1 MTNKLFTKFTNISAR
16 TTALIAGFGLL
27 AMTIAAIFANF
38 SVFESL
44 VVHGDAITTTNN
56 ILASKDKFLLGIS
69 SFLIVIIL
77 DVVVAWALY
86 VFLKHVNRNLSL
98 LAAWLRIIYAAIFA
112 FALLSLVNVFQI
124 LNGANPII
132 NSELSTQVML
142 SINSFSRTWD
152 FGFIFFGF
160 HLVLLGCLVFKSG
173 YIHKLF
179 GVMLVIAGLGYLVD
193 SFGKFVLPNY
203 NIQIAMFTFIGELLF
218 MIWLLFRGGKYKRN

>member
-1 MTNKLFTKFTNISAR
+1 MTNKLITKFTNLSAR

-86 VFLKHVNRNLSL
+86 IFLKHVNRNLSL

-142 SINSFSRTWD
+142 SISTFSSTWD
-152 FGFIFFGF
+152 YGFIFFGF
-160 HLVLLGCLVFKSG
+160 HLVLLGYLVFKSG

-203 NIQIAMFTFIGELLF
+203 NKQIAMFTFIGELLF
-218 MIWLLFRGGKYKRN
+218 MIWLLFKGGKNKRN

>member
-1 MTNKLFTKFTNISAR
+1 MKTNKLITKFTNLSER
-16 TTALIAGFGLL
+16 KTALIAGFSLL

-44 VVHGDAITTTNN
+44 VVHGDALTTTNN
-56 ILASKDKFLLGIS
+56 ILASKDKFLLGINA
-69 SFLIVIIL
+69 FIIVIIL

-86 VFLKHVNRNLSL
+86 VFLKNVNKNLSL
-98 LAAWLRIIYAAIFA
+98 LAAWLRTIYAVVFA
-112 FALLSLVNVFQI
+112 FALVNLVNVLQI

-142 SINSFSRTWD
+142 SINNFSSTWD
-152 FGFIFFGF
+152 YGFIFFGI
-160 HLVLLGCLVFKSG
+160 HLVLLGFLVFKSG

-218 MIWLLFRGGKYKRN
+218 MIWLLFKGGKIKS